1 MIKIFAQ
8 AFFFIFFIFFIFNF
22 SFLKGI
28 ETKIIAIVNNEPIT
42 SYELKNKILTKLIL
56 SNQIINQE
64 IINQSKNAA
73 IKSLINVKL
82 KKFEIEKYKIKPDL
96 NNINSHLNKISLNN
110 IEALKQKFIDN
121 SIDYQIFLN
130 EVKVELSWQQLIYSI
145 YNNKVKIDEN
155 LINNELQE
163 LIKNRKKQN
172 EYKLSEIE
180 IEITEENKDKA
191 VNEVMKE
198 IDSIGFEK
206 TARKLSIS
214 STALNNGNLGWV
226 NSISLSKQMS
236 DILSKM
242 KINEISKPI
251 ATLNNVLFFK
261 ITDKRSVSA
270 NNLNIDDLKKNLI
283 NNKTNELFKLYSNN
297 HLSKIRS
304 TSFIK
309 FR

>member
-1 MIKIFAQ
+1 MIFKILVQ
-8 AFFFIFFIFFIFNF
+8 IFFFIFFVLNS

-28 ETKIIAIVNNEPIT
+28 ETKIIAMVNNDPIT

-56 SNQIINQE
+56 SNQIVNQE
-64 IINQSKNAA
+64 TIDQSKNAA

-96 NNINSHLNKISLNN
+96 NNINSHLNKISSNN
-110 IEALKQKFIDN
+110 IEALKKKFTDN
-121 SIDYQIFLN
+121 SIDYQIFLDEL
-130 EVKVELSWQQLIYSI
+130 EVEFAWQQLIYLR
-145 YNNKVKIDEN
+145 YNKKVKIDEN

-163 LIKNRKKQN
+163 LIKNGKEQN

-180 IEITEENKDKA
+180 IEITEENKDKV
-191 VNEVMKE
+191 VNDVMKE
-198 IDSIGFEK
+198 INSIGFEN

-214 STALNNGNLGWV
+214 STAMNNGNLGWI
-226 NSISLSKQMS
+226 NSKSLSKQMS
-236 DILSKM
+236 DILIKM

-251 ATLNNVLFFK
+251 RKLNNVLFFK
-261 ITDKRSVSA
+261 ITDKRIVKG
-270 NNLNIDDLKKNLI
+270 NNLNINDIKKNLI

-304 TSFIK
+304 SSFIK

>member
-8 AFFFIFFIFFIFNF
+8 VFFFIFFVFNF

-28 ETKIIAIVNNEPIT
+28 ENKIIAIVNNEPIT

-64 IINQSKNAA
+64 IIDQSKNAA

-82 KKFEIEKYKIKPDL
+82 KKFEIDKYKIKPDL

-110 IEALKQKFIDN
+110 IEALKQKFTDN

-130 EVKVELSWQQLIYSI
+130 EVKVELAWQQLIYSR
-145 YNNKVKIDEN
+145 YKNKVKIDEN

-180 IEITEENKDKA
+180 IEITDENKDKA

-214 STALNNGNLGWV
+214 STAINNGNLGWI
-226 NSISLSKQMS
+226 NSKSLSKRMS
-236 DILSKM
+236 DILNKM
-242 KINEISKPI
+242 KINEISQPI
-251 ATLNNVLFFK
+251 TSLNNVLFLK
-261 ITDKRSVSA
+261 ITDKRSVKT

-297 HLSKIRS
+297 YLSKIRS
-304 TSFIK
+304 NSFIK
-309 FR
+309 FK

>member
-1 MIKIFAQ
+1 MIFKQLIQ
-8 AFFFIFFIFFIFNF
+8 IFFFVFFILNSNI
-22 SFLKGI
+22 LKGI
-28 ETKIIAIVNNEPIT
+28 ENKIIAMVNNEPIT

-56 SNQIINQE
+56 SDQIVNQE
-64 IINQSKNAA
+64 IIDQSKIAA

-96 NNINSHLNKISLNN
+96 NNINSHLNKISSNN
-110 IEALKQKFIDN
+110 IEALKKKFTDN

-130 EVKVELSWQQLIYSI
+130 EIKVELAWQQLIYSK
-145 YNNKVKIDEN
+145 YNKKVKIDEK
-155 LINNELQE
+155 LVNNELQE
-163 LIKNRKKQN
+163 LIKNGKKQN

-180 IEITEENKDKA
+180 IEITEENKDIA
-191 VNEVMKE
+191 VNEVMKQ

-214 STALNNGNLGWV
+214 PTAMDNGNLGWV
-226 NSISLSKQMS
+226 NSESLSKQMS
-236 DILSKM
+236 DILNQM

-251 ATLNNVLFFK
+251 IKLNNVLFFK
-261 ITDKRSVSA
+261 ITDKRSFKA
-270 NNLNIDDLKKNLI
+270 NNLNIDELKKNLI

-297 HLSKIRS
+297 HLSKIRNNA
-304 TSFIK
+304 FIK